1 MLDYIFLFFIYYL
14 FKYLRSNSRLLDEVV
29 LHVTLEVEV
38 GELVGGSERKELGEA
53 RIGVNLASILLVL
66 ETLLADVSVN
76 LLAHLSARHLGS
88 NGLSEEL
95 GKLVA
100 DTGGLYEPRG
110 LPVSRGLPLLGVL
123 LRALELAR
131 EDLLEGLV
139 IALHGSEE
147 SSHLLELG
155 AELLNLDGSGGLDG
169 SSGIDLNDGGSRNGG
184 GGRRGRNRGGSG
196 SLLRRA
202 RLRSSGGN
210 LDLGRGGRESG
221 RGGGSGLLIGLSGSD
236 HFGLYYVIPLLF
248 K

>member
-1 MLDYIFLFFIYYL
+1 
-14 FKYLRSNSRLLDEVV
+14 V

-38 GELVGGSERKELGEA
+38 GELISGSERKELGEA
-53 RIGVNLASILLVL
+53 RVGVNLASVLLVL
-66 ETLLADVSVN
+66 ETLLADVGVN

-95 GKLVA
+95 GKLVTDA
-100 DTGGLYEPRG
+100 GGLDEPRG

-123 LRALELAR
+123 LRALELAG

-155 AELLNLDGSGGLDG
+155 TELLNLDGSGGLDG
-169 SSGIDLNDGGSRNGG
+169 SSGINLNDGGSRNGG

-202 RLRSSGGN
+202 RLSGGN

>member
-14 FKYLRSNSRLLDEVV
+14 FKYLRRNGRLLDEVV

-66 ETLLADVSVN
+66 ETLLADVGVN

-100 DTGGLYEPRG
+100 DTGGLDEPRG

-123 LRALELAR
+123 LRALELAG

-155 AELLNLDGSGGLDG
+155 TELLNLNGSGGLDG
-169 SSGIDLNDGGSRNGG
+169 SSGINLNDGGSRNGG

-196 SLLRRA
+196 SLLRRT
-202 RLRSSGGN
+202 RLSGGN